1 MIPLFLQNHTISGG
15 SNTLNSIDTRLEEF
29 ESAEKISSVF
39 EQISPHKPV
48 KIKEKIWNGEFI
60 ELCVLLHVKSNR
72 DLVNESN
79 LDDELSVK
87 GGVLSIV
94 NKKSTPIT
102 RGSGEPVS
110 LT

>member
-1 MIPLFLQNHTISGG
+1 VILLFLQNHTISGG

-29 ESAEKISSVF
+29 ETAEKISSVF

-60 ELCVLLHVKSNR
+60 ELCVLLKSNR

-79 LDDELSVK
+79 LDGELYVK